1 MLDPL
6 IVMGHQALNP
16 ERDIPSSEWFGLL
29 VLQQEHSR
37 DALLTWQKRAAGA
50 GRSEIRLGYYGACA
64 ADAAFGTMRGRE
76 PRPDRREPAQDP
88 PPAMPKTAP
97 APRRRAPEPWR
108 ASEPPAAPMRGSR
121 VRELLLDG
129 IERLI
134 GGEIR
139 YRENLAGV
147 PLALLAQWREIAA
160 HPGLR
165 KLDDPIAYLVK
176 LAADG
181 KNPPALDELN
191 AWAQQAG
198 VHWADPSLSTSL
210 CDGDQWDEGGAL
222 ADAGSDCVPN
232 CIDSAT
238 EMISSGLDPRGSLWD
253 NLLRSEA
260 VPTDLTF
267 ALREALAEMLPQRCW
282 PLLERFSVR
291 IADGVTYIVAARS
304 LHDIVWDMQGVIRDA
319 LLDLGLPDMGKIIAP
334 ADAQP
339 TEPVAELPR
348 PDWIGAEVW
357 RELPAVARAALVRS
371 KLGADGIVGG
381 NLRALERCFPDLL
394 PRLMASAQPGAS
406 P

>member
-6 IVMGHQALNP
+6 ILLGHQALNP
-16 ERDIPSSEWFGLL
+16 DRDVPSSEWFGLL
-29 VLQQEHSR
+29 VLQQEHGR

-50 GRSEIRLGYYGACA
+50 GRTEILLAYYDACA
-64 ADAAFGTMRGRE
+64 AGTDFGAVRGRD
-76 PRPDRREPAQDP
+76 PHPDRLEAAHRSPLDA
-88 PPAMPKTAP
+88 PPARPT
-97 APRRRAPEPWR
+97 PRRRTLAPPPTLDSPGMPWR
-108 ASEPPAAPMRGSR
+108 ASR

-147 PLALLAQWREIAA
+147 PLALLAQWREIAG

-181 KNPPALDELN
+181 KPPPSHDELN

-198 VHWADPSLSTSL
+198 VHWADPSLSASL
-210 CDGDQWDEGGAL
+210 CDGDEWDEGGAL
-222 ADAGSDCVPN
+222 ADAGSDSVPD

-238 EMISSGLDPRGSLWD
+238 EMISSGLDPRSSLWD

-260 VPTDLTF
+260 MPTDLTF
-267 ALREALAEMLPQRCW
+267 ALREALAEMLPRRCW

-371 KLGADGIVGG
+371 KLGTDGIIGG
-381 NLRALERCFPDLL
+381 HLRALERCFPSLL
-394 PRLMASAQPGAS
+394 PRLMESAQPGAS